1 MCYTNPIFFCIYVS
15 LPAVRRHN
23 PFLQKGIYMYSIVKT
38 ASIQGMESVFV
49 GVEADV
55 SEGLPVFEMVGF
67 LSSEVKEAKER
78 VRTALKNSGYKLPVK
93 RITINLSPAN
103 VRKSGSGFDLPI
115 ALAVLAA
122 LGEISQE
129 SLSGTLILGEIGLRG
144 NVTPI
149 RGVLP
154 IVAKAVEEGV
164 KRCILPLENIEEAK
178 LIPGINIW
186 GVLHIK
192 EAVAYLKGK
201 EYQEPQPTAKEREN
215 SGICKVDFSEIN
227 GQKSTK
233 RACEVAV
240 AGMHNML
247 MIGPPGSGKTMLAK
261 RIPGILP
268 PLTKE
273 EQLELSKVYSVCG
286 LLPKSGGLMVRRP
299 FRSPHHTVSPAGLTG
314 GGGIP
319 KPGEISLAHR
329 GVLFLDEL
337 PEFKKDT
344 LEILRQPM
352 EERQVRLVRQGGNY
366 CYPADFMLVAAMNP
380 CKCGYYPDRNRCG
393 CTRES
398 IRRYLDRISMPLL
411 DRIDIC
417 VETFQIPY
425 EDLVSCG
432 ENESSEKSR
441 ERVMDALERQKKRFQ
456 GTEILYNSRI
466 PAGDMEKYCGL
477 KEEQKKFMKKVYS
490 SLNLTARGYHK
501 ILKTARTI
509 ADLEG
514 RGDILQRHLNEAV
527 CYRALDKKYW
537 E

>member
-1 MCYTNPIFFCIYVS
+1 
-15 LPAVRRHN
+15 
-23 PFLQKGIYMYSIVKT
+23 MYSIVRT
-38 ASIQGMESVFV
+38 AIVRGMDSVFV

-78 VRTALKNSGYKLPVK
+78 VRTALKNSGYRLPVK
-93 RITINLSPAN
+93 RITINLSPAG

-115 ALAVLAA
+115 AIAVLAA

-129 SLSGTLILGEIGLRG
+129 SLKETLVLGEIGLKG
-144 NVTPI
+144 NVTPV

-154 IVAKAVEEGV
+154 IVAGAAGEGI
-164 KRCILPLENIEEAK
+164 KRCIIPLENTEEAK
-178 LIPGINIW
+178 LIPGMEIW
-186 GVLHIK
+186 GISCITQGVD
-192 EAVAYLKGK
+192 YLKGREYK
-201 EYQEPQPTAKEREN
+201 EPCPGKKEEEKP
-215 SGICKVDFSEIN
+215 GICPADFGEMN
-227 GQKSTK
+227 GQKGAK

-268 PLTKE
+268 PMTEK

-286 LLPKSGGLMVRRP
+286 LLQKEGGLMKERP
-299 FRSPHHTVSPAGLTG
+299 FRSPHHTVTPAGLTG

-337 PEFKKDT
+337 PEFKKNT
-344 LEILRQPM
+344 LEMLRQPL
-352 EERQVRLVRQGGNY
+352 EERQIQLARQWGNY

-380 CKCGYYPDRNRCG
+380 CKCGYYPDRNRCR
-393 CTRES
+393 CTGDN

-411 DRIDIC
+411 DRIDVC

-425 EDLVSCG
+425 EDLAAAG
-432 ENESSEKSR
+432 KNESSEKIR
-441 ERVMDALERQKKRFQ
+441 GRVMAALERQKNRFQ
-456 GTEILYNSRI
+456 GTDICYNSRI
-466 PAGDMEKYCGL
+466 PAGNMEKYCKLGE
-477 KEEQKKFMKKVYS
+477 KQKKYMKEIYGA
-490 SLNLTARGYHK
+490 LNLSVRGYHK

-509 ADLEG
+509 ADLENSE
-514 RGDILQRHLNEAV
+514 DILQRHLNEAV